1 VTAVPRTVSWSA
13 ESPFRCEQFHSAFS
27 DEDYWLARL
36 GQYDAGTDILDS
48 LIVDGDGTVTVA
60 TTLSV
65 FGDRLPKM
73 VTQLH
78 RGDVKMVRH
87 EKWTPVE
94 GGPVRG
100 QMSTTAPG
108 VPLSVLTEALLTPAR
123 DGSTL
128 EYTTTVEVRVL
139 FIGGKIESHIG
150 SKVPEHIA
158 ETLRFTMAWIKGNA

>member
-1 VTAVPRTVSWSA
+1 MPRTVSWSA
-13 ESPFRCEQFHSAFS
+13 ESPFGCEQFHSALR

-36 GQYDAGTDILDS
+36 GQYDVGTDIPDS
-48 LIVDGDGTVTVA
+48 PIVEGDGTVTVA

-73 VTQLH
+73 VTQLR

-100 QMSTTAPG
+100 QTSTTAPG

-123 DGSTL
+123 DGSRL
-128 EYTTTVEVRVL
+128 EYTTTVEIRVP

-158 ETLRFTMAWIKGNA
+158 ETHRFTMAWINGNA